1 MTLDELYM
9 ELENANAKDV
19 VRYGVIVFSED
30 NWDEEYSL
38 ESRSYVV
45 SSENR
50 RFKSG
55 AIANSMFGDSLDH
68 SDMGVRLDAYMG
80 DGGWKVEDCYMLD

>member
-1 MTLDELYM
+1 MTLSELYK
-9 ELENANAKDV
+9 ELEKANAEGV

-30 NWDEEYSL
+30 NWEKEYSL

-50 RFKSG
+50 RFKAG
-55 AIANSMFGDSLDH
+55 AISNSLFGDSLDH
-68 SDMGVRLDAYMG
+68 SDMGVRLDLY
-80 DGGWKVEDCYMLD
+80 GWKVEDCYMLD

>member
-1 MTLDELYM
+1 MTLSEFYKK
-9 ELENANAKDV
+9 LEKANAEGV
-19 VRYGVIVFSED
+19 VRYGVIVFSADSWE
-30 NWDEEYSL
+30 EEYSL
-38 ESRSYVV
+38 QSRSYMV

-50 RFKSG
+50 RFKAG